1 MSKKFGILAAVV
13 ALGITT
19 AAMATDEVILVAPAA
34 PLHQTAYAAA
44 PQATLQPVPA
54 TLQPVPVAMQP
65 VPFQDAAPLFTNVKV
80 RDEKRIACNSVPMIV
95 TVKDPCVCK
104 DRCACKDAC
113 SCTPPKCVN
122 IQICVPGCTECPP
135 KVTCKKDGAY
145 VKYDFGKYRVEIRSK
160 KGYVEVDY
168 D

>member
-1 MSKKFGILAAVV
+1 MSKKFAVLAAVV

-19 AAMATDEVILVAPAA
+19 AAFAADEVILVAPAA
-34 PLHQTAYAAA
+34 PIQQTTFAAA
-44 PQATLQPVPA
+44 PQGTLQPVPQA
-54 TLQPVPVAMQP
+54 APAALQP
-65 VPFQDAAPLFTNVKV
+65 VPFQESALLFTNVKV

-95 TVKDPCVCK
+95 TIKDP
-104 DRCACKDAC
+104 CACKDAC
-113 SCTPPKCVN
+113 TCCTTPKCVN
-122 IQICVPGCTECPP
+122 VLVCVPACTECPP
-135 KVTCKKDGAY
+135 KVICKREGAY